1 MPAPITRSLG
11 RFVSELRYEAL
22 PKAALEVVRTGVTD
36 CVSVMLAGIDEPVAR
51 IVRESLGTRS
61 GNGEA
66 SLYLGAESAS
76 APEAALANAVA
87 GHALDY
93 DDVALAGHPSV
104 VLVPAILAEA
114 EALGASG
121 RDAVAAYV
129 AGYEVWAH
137 LIERDKDAYHRK
149 GWHPTAVLG
158 PVAAAAACAN
168 LRKLDAAKATQAI
181 GMAASMSA
189 GVVANFGTMTKPLQA
204 GRAAQSGVTASRLAA
219 AGLSAA
225 EDALEHSVGL
235 LNALSPK
242 GRVDIETPLDRLG
255 QDWRITALGVNVKK
269 YPMCYG
275 THRSIDGMLD
285 LIAANDLTPESVAGV
300 EVTIGQA
307 QAAMLRNH
315 RPATGL
321 EAKFSMEFAIASALT
336 ARWAGLSE
344 LTDEFVRRDA
354 VQKLLPRVSLK
365 VIDSESA
372 DDPAFAAY
380 DQVRVRLSDGREL
393 SSPEIRYARGHFS
406 LPLSRAELWTK
417 FKDCTAKTLAA
428 AEAAALFETLQA
440 IETVKSIRDLRR
452 APTARAKAS

>member
-1 MPAPITRSLG
+1 MPAPLTRSLG
-11 RFVSELRYEAL
+11 RFVSELRYDAL
-22 PKAALEVVRTGVTD
+22 PKAALDVVRTGFTD
-36 CVSVMLAGIDEPVAR
+36 CIAVMLAGIDEPVAR
-51 IVRESLGTRS
+51 IIRDSLGTRGTS
-61 GNGEA
+61 GEA
-66 SLYLGAESAS
+66 SLYLGGEFAS

-104 VLVPAILAEA
+104 VLVPAVLAEA
-114 EALGASG
+114 EAVGASG
-121 RDAVAAYV
+121 REAVAAYV

-158 PVAAAAACAN
+158 PLAAAASAAN
-168 LRKLDAAKATQAI
+168 LRKLDPGKATQAL

-189 GVVANFGTMTKPLQA
+189 GLVANFGTMTKPLQA
-204 GRAAQSGVTASRLAA
+204 GRAACSGVTAARYAD

-225 EDALEHSVGL
+225 EDAIEHAVGL

-242 GRVDIETPLDRLG
+242 GRVDTETPLDRLG
-255 QDWRITALGVNVKK
+255 QDWRITSLGVNVKK
-269 YPMCYG
+269 YPTCYG

-285 LIAANDLTPESVAGV
+285 LIAANDITPDAVAGV

-315 RPATGL
+315 RPSTGL

-336 ARWAGLSE
+336 ARWAGLRE

-354 VQKLLPRVSLK
+354 VQSLLPRVSLK
-365 VIDSESA
+365 VIDSVSE
-372 DDPAFAAY
+372 DDAAFAAY
-380 DQVRVRLSDGREL
+380 DQVRVRLTDGRQL
-393 SSPEIRYARGHFS
+393 SSPEIRYARGHWS
-406 LPLSRAELWTK
+406 LPLSRDELWKK
-417 FKDCTAKTLAA
+417 FKDCTASALQAG
-428 AEAAALFETLQA
+428 EAAALFETLQA
-440 IETVKSIRDLRR
+440 IETVASIRDLRR
-452 APTARAKAS
+452 APAARARAS